1 MNAKVLSSLERSYI
15 QLDWKEYISKIEM
28 NAEQMVKIIDLIEV
42 FKKIKGTKELVVF
55 RFEGIPAYVTVKKE
69 EYSAILDWIHQR
81 MIDFEIFEQCK
92 RIDDIIKSL

>member
-55 RFEGIPAYVTVKKE
+55 RFEGVPAYVTVKKE
-69 EYSAILDWIHQR
+69 EYSSILDWIHQR

-92 RIDDIIKSL
+92 RIDDLIKTL

>member
-28 NAEQMVKIIDLIEV
+28 NTEQMVNIIDLIEV

-55 RFEGIPAYVTVKKE
+55 RFEGVPAYVTVKKE
-69 EYSAILDWIHQR
+69 EYSSILDWIHQR
-81 MIDFEIFEQCK
+81 MLDFEIFEQCK
-92 RIDDIIKSL
+92 RIDDLIKTL

>member
-28 NAEQMVKIIDLIEV
+28 NTEQMVKIIDLIEV

-55 RFEGIPAYVTVKKE
+55 RFEGVPAYVTVKKE
-69 EYSAILDWIHQR
+69 EYSSILDWIHQR
-81 MIDFEIFEQCK
+81 MLDFEIFEQCK
-92 RIDDIIKSL
+92 RIDDLIKTL

>member
-42 FKKIKGTKELVVF
+42 FKKIKGSKELVVF
-55 RFEGIPAYVTVKKE
+55 RFEGVPAYVTVKKE
-69 EYSAILDWIHQR
+69 EYSSILDWIHQR
-81 MIDFEIFEQCK
+81 MLDFEIFEQCK

>member
-28 NAEQMVKIIDLIEV
+28 NAEQMIKIIDLIEV

-55 RFEGIPAYVTVKKE
+55 RFEGVPAYVTVKKE
-69 EYSAILDWIHQR
+69 EYSSILDWIHQR
-81 MIDFEIFEQCK
+81 MLDFEIFEQCK

>member
-55 RFEGIPAYVTVKKE
+55 RFEGVPAYVTVKKE

-81 MIDFEIFEQCK
+81 MLDFEIFEQCK

>member
-55 RFEGIPAYVTVKKE
+55 RFEGVPAYVTVKKE
-69 EYSAILDWIHQR
+69 EYSSILDWIHQR
-81 MIDFEIFEQCK
+81 MLDFEIFEQCK
-92 RIDDIIKSL
+92 RIDDLIKTL

>member
-55 RFEGIPAYVTVKKE
+55 RFEGVPAYVTVKKE
-69 EYSAILDWIHQR
+69 EYSSILDWIHQR
-81 MIDFEIFEQCK
+81 MLDFEIFEQCK